1 MSRSKNFLTSKYVIN
16 IINRRYFWTG
26 ASGVQSKSQISFIC
40 GGVGQTSS
48 PVKGHPPQP
57 PPGSYSGYPYFG
69 CSTYFFSEISSSNP
83 FTTTWSQW
91 GLVWAPRLIW
101 PQTKSG
107 PETLLA
113 LNFWTLLAARHFRP
127 WTSPAGNLKTS
138 PALRHFQPWKRPA
151 LRQVR
156 TSPALRYV
164 RP

>member
-1 MSRSKNFLTSKYVIN
+1 MLRSKNFLTSKYVIN
-16 IINRRYFWTG
+16 IINGCYFWTG

-57 PPGSYSGYPYFG
+57 PSGSYSGYPYFG

-113 LNFWTLLAARHFRP
+113 LNTSGPGPWDKSSSKTCQDKSGCEAFPALSHVRP
-127 WTSPAGNLKTS
+127 KTS
-138 PALRHFQPWKRPA
+138 QDESGFETFPA
-151 LRQVR
+151 
-156 TSPALRYV
+156 
-164 RP
+164 